1 MGSPEV
7 GDMPVTLSTSPDT
20 KTGMVLVRATAQYL
34 PSRLVP
40 AVAGAVTVPLVASQ
54 LTPAEFGTFSLITA
68 ALPFLGVVA
77 ADWVIAGHQRFAHVD
92 RSPQAT
98 LWVTLLSTGMAAVLL
113 LSWCVTRQVELLAL
127 SLLLPPFLLMRL
139 QSIDLQMTSRAK
151 RYSVYTCT
159 YSLLRSLLVIWAAQV
174 TGHLGW
180 VLAAWVAASLVTV
193 VTGPRLP
200 WRAARPSTTNLR
212 KLGGVGLPLVAA
224 ALAINV
230 SATADRFIIAALEG
244 RAATGVYSF
253 GYIIGETVVAL
264 PLMLPFLAAQVMA
277 TRMWDSGDR
286 AGTERFLRKVLLA
299 QTAVGAVA
307 VLLLSTLGERVF
319 AILAPA
325 EYLAAS
331 GLVVTVG
338 SAQVMAAA
346 APYFVVLASLQHR
359 TRRLIAPSALT
370 AVVSVVLTAAAV
382 SVGGL
387 AGAAVAT
394 AATYALQLFLLQRA
408 VKTVLLDRVSLAV
421 VLLLTSA
428 AACTA
433 LGGPSLRTAGLLVL
447 VAAGTFQCLRA
458 VATLAR
464 VS

>member
-1 MGSPEV
+1 
-7 GDMPVTLSTSPDT
+7 MPATPATSPDT
-20 KTGMVLVRATAQYL
+20 KTVMVLVRATAQYL

-68 ALPFLGVVA
+68 ALPFLAVVA

-98 LWVTLLSTGMAAVLL
+98 LWVTLLSTGMATVLL
-113 LSWCVTRQVELLAL
+113 LSWSVSRQVELLAL
-127 SLLLPPFLLMRL
+127 SLLLPPYMLMRL

-151 RYSVYTCT
+151 RYSIHTCT
-159 YSLLRSLLVIWAAQV
+159 YSLLRSLLVIWAAQA

-180 VLAAWVAASLVTV
+180 VLVAWLAASLVTV
-193 VTGPRLP
+193 VTGPRMP
-200 WRAARPSTTNLR
+200 WRARPSRTSLR

-230 SATADRFIIAALEG
+230 SATADRFIIAAMEG

-277 TRMWDSGDR
+277 TRRWDSGDQ

-307 VLLLSTLGERVF
+307 VVLLSTLGERVF
-319 AILAPA
+319 VRLAPA

-331 GLVVTVG
+331 GLMVTVG
-338 SAQVMAAA
+338 SAQLMAAA
-346 APYFVVLASLQHR
+346 AYYFVLLASLQHR

-370 AVVSVVLTAAAV
+370 AVFSVVLTAAAV

-394 AATYALQLFLLQRA
+394 AATYAVQLILLQRA
-408 VKTVLLDRVSLAV
+408 VKTVLLDRISLAV

-433 LGGPSLRTAGLLVL
+433 LGSPPLRTAGLVVL
-447 VAAGTFQCLRA
+447 VAAGGFQCVRA
-458 VATLAR
+458 IAMLAR
-464 VS
+464 SNSAARGC